1 MSLPTFD
8 SVREKIEAIPNLGL
22 QRLYQGVFITGAR
35 IGEFAGLAYPSDKGQ
50 PTGKFLNVSEEIY
63 TVDMYNV
70 DDISALRTISLVE
83 KGYECSKEEIVKIK
97 EPVAIFHITTEKR
110 HGFIRHTAL
119 PLNPKY
125 DIGGWNKKV
134 YEYIKERQGKEEPV
148 FPYYRQQLYPV
159 ALEIF
164 KTFTYPIVTYK
175 SNQGRLIN
183 AHQKNFA
190 NHALRHLRATELR
203 SRYRIKGDML
213 DAILGWTK
221 TKGAGGSAMQDR
233 YVLEPW
239 REAGYFPK
247 LMREWT

>member
-134 YEYIKERQGKEEPV
+134 YEY
-148 FPYYRQQLYPV
+148 PV